1 VDEAYTRHWESGRRK
16 GKKADRPRTAAD
28 AARSSYYGVPVI
40 HRAHWGWHVVVYF
53 FLSGI
58 AGASYLIAAISAL
71 AGPKENRAIVRAG
84 RFLSFVALIPCP
96 LLLIL
101 DLGRPE
107 RFLHMLR
114 VIKFRSPMSIGTWG
128 LVVFSAFSSLSAA
141 QQAAHDGLLGRNPIG
156 RLLCRLPG
164 RGIGTVGIVPAVLMS
179 GYTGVLLGAT
189 AVPLWAK
196 NALLMGPLFLASAL
210 STSASAIAL
219 LLNRE
224 RDSATTM
231 QRVETVERIAMAAEL
246 GLIASSLLHLGETAK
261 PLDDGKPGAAMRY
274 GVIGAGLVAPM
285 AIQAVNRRHS
295 RTLVTAASLLTIAGG
310 LALRYAVIAGG
321 HASADNPQATFEFTR
336 KR

>member
-1 VDEAYTRHWESGRRK
+1 MEEAYTRHWESGRRR
-16 GKKADRPRTAAD
+16 GKKAEKPRTAAD

-40 HRAHWGWHVVVYF
+40 HRVHWGWHVVVYF
-53 FLSGI
+53 FLGGI

-71 AGPKENRAIVRAG
+71 VGPREDRTLVRAG
-84 RFLSFVALIPCP
+84 RFLSLLALLPCP

-114 VIKFRSPMSIGTWG
+114 VVKLRSPMSIGIWT
-128 LVVFSAFSSLSAA
+128 VIVFSAFSGFAA
-141 QQAAHDGLLGRNPIG
+141 VYQAAIDGILGRNALA
-156 RLLCRLPG
+156 RLICRLPA
-164 RGIGTVGIVPAVLMS
+164 RAIGGAGIVPAFLMS
-179 GYTGVLLGAT
+179 GYTGPLLGAT

-196 NALLMGPLFLASAL
+196 NALLLGPLFLASAL
-210 STSASAIAL
+210 STSASTIAL
-219 LLNRE
+219 LLNRT
-224 RDSATTM
+224 RGSATTM

-246 GLIASSLLHLGETAK
+246 GLLASSRLRLGETAK
-261 PLDDGKPGAAMRY
+261 PLEEGKPGAAMRY

-285 AIQAVNRRHS
+285 AIQAVNRRHR

-321 HASADNPQATFEFTR
+321 HASADDPQATFEFTQ